1 MNAGIMVD
9 GFNDEILSCVNTSDQ
24 YLDLPWTYEFDI
36 WLNALFY
43 TWLFKWCICEGNA
56 NPGCMLLKQSMS
68 QRSSEHLC
76 DLYDTLKLDNQK
88 LLWALKH
95 TLYNMIAQTCYLAF
109 S

>member
-43 TWLFKWCICEGNA
+43 TWLF
-56 NPGCMLLKQSMS
+56 
-68 QRSSEHLC
+68 
-76 DLYDTLKLDNQK
+76 
-88 LLWALKH
+88 
-95 TLYNMIAQTCYLAF
+95 
-109 S
+109 